1 MSPSLTL
8 VLDRSGTR
16 PYFGEIKRGGFGT
29 ATLFRKICPF
39 GPCYRGV
46 GFQPRHVDAAAE
58 TKTDP
63 PAWVRYAASV
73 ARVHAYIGAHLDGP
87 LDLNRL
93 AEIACLSPYHWQRI
107 YRAMYGES
115 IVLMVR
121 RMRMVRA
128 SEDLVC
134 TARPLDEIARRAG
147 VSRRVRRAA
156 RAAPAQ
162 RHPPADL
169 SVTERRGR
177 HVQA

>member
-1 MSPSLTL
+1 M
-8 VLDRSGTR
+8 
-16 PYFGEIKRGGFGT
+16 
-29 ATLFRKICPF
+29 
-39 GPCYRGV
+39 
-46 GFQPRHVDAAAE
+46 
-58 TKTDP
+58 
-63 PAWVRYAASV
+63 